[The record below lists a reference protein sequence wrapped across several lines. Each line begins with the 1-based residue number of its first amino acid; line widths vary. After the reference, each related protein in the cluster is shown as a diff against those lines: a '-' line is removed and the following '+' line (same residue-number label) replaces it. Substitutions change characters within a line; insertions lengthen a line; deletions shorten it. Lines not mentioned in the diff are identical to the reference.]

1 VRALTIGLLSVVLG
15 ASTVLAVVP
24 LVPADRASAGLLECN
39 GSAALC
45 DRSLGEV
52 AFATSHNSMSSTE
65 AGFQGPN
72 QGATVAD
79 QLRDGIRGFQ
89 IDAYRGAPRGGRIW
103 TDLEEVVDTKASELP
118 RPLLALAR
126 QIHRRLGAPGD
137 DVEREVY
144 LCHTLCEIGATPMRE
159 FADDV
164 KTFLDENPSSVLPIV
179 IEDYVPPE
187 ELMEVFTD
195 AGLASELLEVQPG
208 APLPTLGEMIR
219 SGKRLFVTLEFGDGG
234 PALSN
239 AFAGLV
245 EETPF
250 NFPRGRDLR
259 RPQSCEPH
267 RGVDGSPVFQFNHW
281 VTPARRRGIS
291 EINKQMLRERIAAC
305 TEARGRVP
313 TLVAVD
319 FAETGDVLDVVDELN
334 DVEQPSQ

>member
-1 VRALTIGLLSVVLG
+1 MRSLVRALVGVM
-15 ASTVLAVVP
+15 VLATAFVLP
-24 LVPADRASAGLLECN
+24 LPSAGAQELECN

-52 AFATSHNSMSSTE
+52 AFATSHNSMSSSA

-89 IDAYRGAPRGGRIW
+89 IDAYRGAPRGSRIW
-103 TDLEEVVDTKASELP
+103 TDLDGIVERKASELP

-126 QIHRRLGAPGD
+126 QTHRRLGAPPD

-164 KTFLDENPSSVLPIV
+164 KAFLDENPSSVLPIV
-179 IEDYVPPE
+179 IEDYVAPE
-187 ELMEVFTD
+187 ELMQVFTD

-259 RPQSCEPH
+259 KPQSCAPH

-291 EINKQMLRERIAAC
+291 EINEQMLRERVAAC
-305 TEARGRVP
+305 REARGRLP

-334 DVEQPSQ
+334 GIAAPTG